1 VILSSA
7 AELRSP
13 GHESGKSRVIDVDPQ
28 TLATLR
34 AHPAELATIS
44 LTLAREDAPVLG
56 TIDGEIRH
64 PERFSLAFKNRLA
77 RARLELGD
85 DAMPDIRLHDLRHTH
100 ATILLR
106 AGVPVKVISERLG
119 HVGPMIT
126 LTVYAHVMPAMQREA
141 ATKLAAMVYDG
152 S

>member
-1 VILSSA
+1 MRCVILSSA

-13 GHESGKSRVIDVDPQ
+13 GHESGKARVIDVGPQ

-34 AHPAELATIS
+34 AHRAELATIS

-64 PERFSLAFKNRLA
+64 PERFSLAFKNRFA
-77 RARLELGD
+77 RARLKLGD
-85 DAMPDIRLHDLRHTH
+85 DAWPDIRLHDLRHPH

-119 HVGPMIT
+119 NAGPMIT
-126 LTVYAHVMPAMQREA
+126 LTV
-141 ATKLAAMVYDG
+141 
-152 S
+152 